1 MNTVID
7 TTLAR
12 LPPARLSIASI
23 CEKTCFTCA
32 SKLLAISLFWLSRV
46 AVWPATHTILPPSVI
61 TPGEKARESWN
72 GVFSMYSAADAQSG
86 RARKSASRRSMMIPP
101 LSINAYGSATLGVD
115 RRAVHPLAV
124 EGHDDV
130 TAGIDGDE
138 AAIALQ
144 ARQVRYR
151 SVSGFLER

>member
-1 MNTVID
+1 
-7 TTLAR
+7 
-12 LPPARLSIASI
+12 
-23 CEKTCFTCA
+23 
-32 SKLLAISLFWLSRV
+32 
-46 AVWPATHTILPPSVI
+46 VI

-72 GVFSMYSAADAQSG
+72 GIFSMYSAADAQSG

-101 LSINAYGSATLGVD
+101 LSINAYGAATLGVD

-151 SVSGFLER
+151 SVSGFLELLLQVADASGDVVREHAAHECFPESGAGYRTRAV